1 MILELCN
8 RADKSGERNSLT
20 PEPTSEKNVET
31 ENNGRATEDSTATSE
46 STSGLTMTASSS
58 SLVESGSGEATH
70 STSVTNSNTKESGE
84 QKVGFKN
91 YDEKLFF
98 VKIFI

>member
-8 RADKSGERNSLT
+8 RADKSGDRNSLT

-31 ENNGRATEDSTATSE
+31 ENTESATEDSTTTSE

-58 SLVESGSGEATH
+58 SLVESGSVET
-70 STSVTNSNTKESGE
+70 TNSNSREGGE

-91 YDEKLFF
+91 YDEK
-98 VKIFI
+98 